1 MSQERTEKATPRR
14 RQKAREEGQVAKSR
28 ELSSAVTLFAGM
40 LAFNGLMGMT
50 FIGLKGLM
58 RDSITFKYGYLI
70 DEENIIPLLAHYF
83 FYSIQVVAP
92 FLGVIA
98 IIGALASFMQVGAFF
113 NTKVLKPKASHISP
127 LKGLK
132 RIFSMRTFVELI
144 KSLLNMVVIA
154 VTSYLVIRADWN
166 ILLELPHMHLEEAAI
181 VVGGVIFKLGM
192 TISILLLALGLA
204 DFLYQRYE
212 YEKSIKMSKE
222 EIKQEYKDMEGDPT
236 IVGKRKERMRQLA
249 MNRMIQAVPKADVII
264 TNPTHIAVAVQYDIE
279 TMEAP
284 IVLAIGE
291 DQVAHRIRE
300 VAKEHDIE
308 IVENKPLARALYE
321 TAEVGQIIPVD
332 LYQAVAE
339 VLAFVFRLQKR
350 KI

>member
-14 RQKAREEGQVAKSR
+14 RQKARDEGQVAKSR

-40 LAFNGLMGMT
+40 LIFNALMGMA
-50 FIGLKGLM
+50 FLSLKGLM
-58 RDSITFKYGYLI
+58 RESLTFKYGYQI
-70 DEENIIPLLAHYF
+70 NQENIIPLLAHYF
-83 FYSIQVVAP
+83 FYNIQVVAP

-98 IIGALASFMQVGAFF
+98 VIGALASFMQVGAFF
-113 NTKVLKPKASHISP
+113 NTKALKPKLSHIDP
-127 LKGLK
+127 LKGVK
-132 RIFSMRTFVELI
+132 RIFSMRTFVELL
-144 KSLLNMVVIA
+144 KSLLNMIVIA
-154 VTSYLVIRADWN
+154 ITAYMVIRADWG
-166 ILLELPHMHLEEAAI
+166 ILLELPHMNLEESAI
-181 VVGGVIFKLGM
+181 IVGGVIFKLGM

-204 DFLYQRYE
+204 DFLYQRWE
-212 YEKSIKMSKE
+212 YEKSIRMSKQ
-222 EIKQEYKDMEGDPT
+222 EIKQEYKDMEGDPA
-236 IVGKRKERMRQLA
+236 IVGKRRERMRQLA

-264 TNPTHIAVAVQYDIE
+264 TNPTHIAVAIQYDVE
-279 TMEAP
+279 AMEAP
-284 IVLAIGE
+284 VVLAMGE
-291 DQVAHRIRE
+291 DRIAQRIRE

-339 VLAFVFRLQKR
+339 VLAFVYRLQKR